1 MNLSDGERLIV
12 VMLAEV
18 MKELKLNHE
27 IDPELILKL
36 AYGGDDW
43 AIGRK
48 YSGLVNSQEPTDAL
62 VKETGDIL
70 WMWGI
75 IEHSLTRL
83 EDDEATQAGEWRNTQ
98 FGGFDGN
105 NDRHYG
111 VAHTMINELGEFGDF
126 LGRGLNSHSQ
136 TSLPRYRTMYQK
148 FDKYVQSNDAMPL
161 SFEALREICN

>member
-1 MNLSDGERLIV
+1 MKLSDGERLIV

-18 MKELKLNHE
+18 MQELKLNRE

-48 YSGLVNSQEPTDAL
+48 YSGLVDSEEPADVV

-83 EDDEATQAGEWRNTQ
+83 EGNDATQAGGWRNTQ

-111 VAHTMINELGEFGDF
+111 VAHTMINELGEFEDF
-126 LGRGLNSHSQ
+126 HGRGLNSHSQ
-136 TSLPRYRTMYQK
+136 ASLPRYRTMYQT
-148 FDKYVQSNDAMPL
+148 FDKYVQSGDAAPL